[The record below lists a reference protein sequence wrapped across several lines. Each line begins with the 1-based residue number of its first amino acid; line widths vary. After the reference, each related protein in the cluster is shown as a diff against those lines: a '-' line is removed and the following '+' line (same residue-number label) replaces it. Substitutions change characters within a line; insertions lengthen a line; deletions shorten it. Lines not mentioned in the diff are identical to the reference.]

1 MNARL
6 FTWGFVLMS
15 FAFALLLSLIT
26 GNFLFILLGVFPL
39 AGKKLFGPRDTRAK
53 EEIIARRRRNKVV
66 FLIALA
72 IGIGILTATL
82 LTQEAVRMALA
93 SAAGIALLVVIYV
106 LMILGAGRSLDTD
119 SDDKYG

>member
-15 FAFALLLSLIT
+15 LAFSLLLSWVT
-26 GNFLFILLGVFPL
+26 GNFFFILLAVFPL
-39 AGKKLFGPRDTRAK
+39 TGKMLFGPRDPRAK
-53 EEIIARRRRNKVV
+53 EEVLARRRRNKVL
-66 FLIALA
+66 FLMALA

-82 LTQEAVRMALA
+82 LTQEAFRMALA
-93 SAAGIALLVVIYV
+93 SAAGITMLVVIYV
-106 LMILGAGRSLDTD
+106 LMILGAARNIDVD

>member
-1 MNARL
+1 MNATL
-6 FTWGFVLMS
+6 FTWRFVVMS
-15 FAFALLLSLIT
+15 LAFALLLSWIT
-26 GNFLFILLGVFPL
+26 GNFLFMLLAVFPL
-39 AGKKLFGPRDTRAK
+39 AGKLLFGPRDPRAK
-53 EEIIARRRRNKVV
+53 EKVIALRRRNKVL